1 LNKFVKRSLKSFTL
15 VEILIALAIIML
27 LTAISTPTI
36 LAYVNR
42 AKAARA
48 YMEMN
53 YIKTSLQTFY
63 NDWGEYPN
71 TIAELR
77 GGLDGSVNLT
87 GETTTTGIEGPIDYL
102 SKEPPVD
109 LFYKLVT
116 AGETKTYRYAIN
128 ANKDDFVLWSYG
140 PNKAGLTAPITFLAG
155 VATGATVKD
164 IDDIL
169 VRP

>member
-1 LNKFVKRSLKSFTL
+1 MNKFVKRSLQSFTL

-42 AKAARA
+42 AKSARA

-71 TIAELR
+71 SIAELR
-77 GGLDGSVNLT
+77 GGVAGSVNLT
-87 GETTTTGIEGPIDYL
+87 GETTTAGIEGPIDYL
-102 SKEPPVD
+102 SKEPPID

-116 AGETKTYRYAIN
+116 DGETKTYRYAIN
-128 ANKDDFVLWSYG
+128 EDKDDFVLWSYG
-140 PNKAGLTAPITFLAG
+140 PNKTGLTAPTT
-155 VATGATVKD
+155 TGAIVLTTKD

>member
-1 LNKFVKRSLKSFTL
+1 MKKFSKRSLKSFTL

-42 AKAARA
+42 AKSARA

-53 YIKTSLQTFY
+53 YLKTSLQTYY

-77 GGLDGSVNLT
+77 GAVVGSVNLT
-87 GETTTTGIEGPIDYL
+87 GATTTTGIEGPIDYL
-102 SKEPPVD
+102 SKAPPED
-109 LFYKLVT
+109 LFYKLIT
-116 AGETKTYRYAIN
+116 AETGFGKTYRYAIN
-128 ANKDDFVLWSYG
+128 TAKDDFVLWSYG
-140 PNKAGLTAPITFLAG
+140 PNKAGLTAPA
-155 VATGATVKD
+155 ATGVIVLATKD
-164 IDDIL
+164 IDDI
-169 VRP
+169 VIRP

>member
-1 LNKFVKRSLKSFTL
+1 MNKFVKRSFKAFTL

-42 AKAARA
+42 AKSARA

-53 YIKTSLQTFY
+53 YIKTSLQTYY

-77 GGLDGSVNLT
+77 GGVAGSVNLT
-87 GETTTTGIEGPIDYL
+87 GKTTTTGIEGPIDYL

-109 LFYKLVT
+109 LFYKEIAL
-116 AGETKTYRYAIN
+116 ETNFGKTYRYATN
-128 ANKDDFVLWSYG
+128 TNKDDFVLWSYG
-140 PNKAGLTAPITFLAG
+140 PNKAGLTAPTT
-155 VATGATVKD
+155 TGAIVLTTKD

>member
-1 LNKFVKRSLKSFTL
+1 MNKLLKRSLPSFTL

-42 AKAARA
+42 AKSARA

-71 TIAELR
+71 SIAELR
-77 GGLDGSVNLT
+77 GGVSGSLNLAT
-87 GETTTTGIEGPIDYL
+87 KTTTTGIEGPIDYL
-102 SKEPPVD
+102 TKAPPED
-109 LFYKLVT
+109 LFYKIIT
-116 AGETKTYRYAIN
+116 DETDFGKTYRYATTTN
-128 ANKDDFVLWSYG
+128 NDDFVLWSYG
-140 PNKAGLTAPITFLAG
+140 PNKAGLTAPCITGSIVLSS
-155 VATGATVKD
+155 KD
-164 IDDIL
+164 IDDIV